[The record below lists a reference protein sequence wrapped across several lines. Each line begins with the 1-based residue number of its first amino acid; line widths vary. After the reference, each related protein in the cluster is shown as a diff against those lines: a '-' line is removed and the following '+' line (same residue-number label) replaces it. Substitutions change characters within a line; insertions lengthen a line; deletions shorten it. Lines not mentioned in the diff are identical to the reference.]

1 MGAFKGDAA
10 VTFRQYL
17 FRLKWRFG
25 VFILMYGLEIS
36 ALTGV
41 SIFTG
46 NMITALTQFKVNA
59 FVTAAIVMVVA
70 TIFQLVMQTL
80 TNIYQV
86 SLQRRLNNDIRT
98 EITKSIAAMP
108 FEQYHARSDAVY
120 TSWMTNDVNTINT
133 QGLRNVGYLIQ
144 ASWQVVLSIFV
155 LLTYQASL
163 FLTTLVCAVLLITV
177 PMIYRKKLSAAAAK
191 WSQENEKLTNRI
203 TDILEGFNTLFMAN
217 RRHVMVDRVFHAS
230 NAAGHAQVGY
240 IQFNMATQFLIN
252 LVNLGSQLF
261 LLIQAGLLAYN
272 RVIPVGA
279 VVTIHSVAGT
289 TFSGLTLMSFA
300 LTTVKSIAPI
310 CDKFAKAIPS
320 PQKPKEPVN
329 GLEEGIHLQD
339 VTFTYPHR
347 KEPVLKDVT
356 MTLTA
361 GKKIAIVGPSGHG
374 KTTLLRLISDVLA
387 DYQGQITWDA
397 QNYQKLDPR
406 SLRDQITYVDQ
417 APYIFNDTIRFN
429 LTLGQQV
436 ADDVL
441 QHAIEAARLTT
452 FMAQQEQG
460 LDTVLEHNGADLS
473 GGQKQRIA
481 LARGLIR
488 QSHVIISDEG
498 TAALD
503 PKSGLAIEKLLVAL
517 PKTTLIMVT
526 HNLRPEI
533 KDQLDQIVTV

>member
-1 MGAFKGDAA
+1 M
-10 VTFRQYL
+10 
-17 FRLKWRFG
+17 
-25 VFILMYGLEIS
+25 
-36 ALTGV
+36 
-41 SIFTG
+41 
-46 NMITALTQFKVNA
+46 
-59 FVTAAIVMVVA
+59 
-70 TIFQLVMQTL
+70 
-80 TNIYQV
+80 
-86 SLQRRLNNDIRT
+86 
-98 EITKSIAAMP
+98 
-108 FEQYHARSDAVY
+108 
-120 TSWMTNDVNTINT
+120 
-133 QGLRNVGYLIQ
+133 
-144 ASWQVVLSIFV
+144 
-155 LLTYQASL
+155 
-163 FLTTLVCAVLLITV
+163 
-177 PMIYRKKLSAAAAK
+177 
-191 WSQENEKLTNRI
+191 
-203 TDILEGFNTLFMAN
+203 
-217 RRHVMVDRVFHAS
+217 
-230 NAAGHAQVGY
+230 
-240 IQFNMATQFLIN
+240 
-252 LVNLGSQLF
+252 
-261 LLIQAGLLAYN
+261 
-272 RVIPVGA
+272 
-279 VVTIHSVAGT
+279 
-289 TFSGLTLMSFA
+289 
-300 LTTVKSIAPI
+300 
-310 CDKFAKAIPS
+310 
-320 PQKPKEPVN
+320 
-329 GLEEGIHLQD
+329 QD

-347 KEPVLKDVT
+347 KEPVLNDVT
-356 MTLTA
+356 MTLKA

-397 QNYQKLDPR
+397 QNYQMLDPR
-406 SLRDQITYVDQ
+406 SLRDQITYIDQ

-436 ADDVL
+436 ADDVV